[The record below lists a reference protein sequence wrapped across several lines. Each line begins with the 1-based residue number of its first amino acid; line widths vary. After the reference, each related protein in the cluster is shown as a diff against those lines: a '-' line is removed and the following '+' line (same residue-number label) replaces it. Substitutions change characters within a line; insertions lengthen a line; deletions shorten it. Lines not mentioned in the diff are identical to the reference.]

1 MLTSQQGCRHNQR
14 HLRSRHCHSKSR
26 AQRNLGFAEPHIAAN
41 KPIHRLAC
49 AQILNHIF
57 YGVQL
62 VIGFTIWKLSAK
74 FIIRAPRR
82 NKHIGGFQV
91 SFGGYFNQFFGYIF
105 DFCFYFSFFSLPS
118 RSAQHIKLHI
128 FII

>member
-1 MLTSQQGCRHNQR
+1 MLACQQSRRHNQR
-14 HLRSRHCHSKSR
+14 HLRSGHCHGKRR
-26 AQRNLGFAEPHIAAN
+26 AQRHFGFAEPHISAN
-41 KPIHRLAC
+41 QPIHRLAC

-57 YGVQL
+57 YGMQL
-62 VIGFTIWKLSAK
+62 VIGFAIWKLSAK

-91 SFGGYFNQFFGYIF
+91 SFGGNFYQFFGNIF
-105 DFCFYFSFFSLPS
+105 DFGFYLGFFSLPS
-118 RSAQHIKLHI
+118 RAAQHVKLHV